1 MPRLLP
7 PGPPSRSRNPP
18 PSVGDYILND
28 VLPSLD
34 LTVTAAAQR
43 MYTTRQALYRVCR
56 GMSSLTPDLAARLGR
71 LAGLDPR
78 TLLAL
83 QTDYELWWVE
93 EKFGADIRRIAPQP
107 RRNPV

>member
-1 MPRLLP
+1 
-7 PGPPSRSRNPP
+7 
-18 PSVGDYILND
+18 
-28 VLPSLD
+28 
-34 LTVTAAAQR
+34 
-43 MYTTRQALYRVCR
+43 
-56 GMSSLTPDLAARLGR
+56 MSSLTPDLAARLGR

>member
-18 PSVGDYILND
+18 PSVGDYILNE

-43 MYTTRQALYRVCR
+43 MYTTRQAL
-56 GMSSLTPDLAARLGR
+56 
-71 LAGLDPR
+71 
-78 TLLAL
+78 
-83 QTDYELWWVE
+83 
-93 EKFGADIRRIAPQP
+93 
-107 RRNPV
+107 